1 MSLPS
6 ACNRCF
12 PVQTCSPVE
21 DLSIWVLL
29 SWELWLG
36 VYSVFVCFFSLLV
49 MLSSEIQKIPR
60 NPLVRGFPDV
70 GNFSSFTTPFPGWVS
85 IPNSFVSHFV
95 FYILSCLLLKK
106 MGCLS
111 GCLVSCTRV
120 QKLLCGNCSEFK
132 WSFDEFVGEKVV
144 SPSYSSTILGLPP
157 SNPLPL
163 ASFIF
168 YVLDILCCDVLLV
181 PKHRSLISFYILHFF
196 LIVKAKR
203 KLMVKRG
210 STSKHP
216 TFP

>member
-1 MSLPS
+1 MSGPSFSSGYPTVWVAISRLTLAPSGCPQVIQAMSLPS

-85 IPNSFVSHFV
+85 IPNSFVSLFV

-132 WSFDEFVGEKVV
+132 
-144 SPSYSSTILGLPP
+144 
-157 SNPLPL
+157 
-163 ASFIF
+163 
-168 YVLDILCCDVLLV
+168 
-181 PKHRSLISFYILHFF
+181 
-196 LIVKAKR
+196 
-203 KLMVKRG
+203 
-210 STSKHP
+210 
-216 TFP
+216 